1 MKVPHI
7 ALSPELEQAHR
18 TKCESYQARLK
29 DYHDTRCHAAL
40 HDFKVGDVVFCANMS
55 PSKLDSK
62 FQSAKHVSVKAQGRD
77 TFGVVNVDTGA
88 TLIRNAK
95 YLKHVPIS
103 SSEIV
108 EELENSNEALGSS
121 DKGMT
126 NPDACKSN
134 EPAGH
139 CDEQAS
145 QNNESNV
152 VTTRSGRVVK
162 STRDN
167 ENFIYYL
174 LNTLIDKI
182 ISQRWPGRM

>member
-7 ALSPELEQAHR
+7 VLSPELEQAHR

-40 HDFKVGDVVFCANMS
+40 YDFKVGDVVFCANMS

-139 CDEQAS
+139 CDE
-145 QNNESNV
+145 
-152 VTTRSGRVVK
+152 
-162 STRDN
+162 
-167 ENFIYYL
+167 
-174 LNTLIDKI
+174 
-182 ISQRWPGRM
+182 